1 MYPFNESEESQFE
14 IKILDEIKAVNSKNR
29 SFSENNS

>member
-14 IKILDEIKAVNSKNR
+14 IKILDGIKAVNSKNR